1 MPPVNPLPII
11 LSGKS
16 AGEGTGQAVVFGFF
30 AEYVRGLPHT
40 DKRGGKTMN
49 VLFLAVFLLSSAAL
63 VAEDPAA
70 FLPALLGGAEKAV
83 GLCLTLAAVY
93 TVWLGLLRVAEDS
106 GLLRGMARAVKPVT
120 KKLFRTD
127 DEEALGQIAVNLSAN
142 FLGMGGAATP
152 AGVSAMKLLGRSE
165 RAEYARAM
173 LFVINCAGLQL
184 FPTTVI
190 SLRAGAGAA
199 SAYDVFLPILLSSAA
214 ALLLGAALVM
224 LVYGRKK

>member
-1 MPPVNPLPII
+1 
-11 LSGKS
+11 
-16 AGEGTGQAVVFGFF
+16 
-30 AEYVRGLPHT
+30 
-40 DKRGGKTMN
+40 MN

-165 RAEYARAM
+165 RTEYARAM